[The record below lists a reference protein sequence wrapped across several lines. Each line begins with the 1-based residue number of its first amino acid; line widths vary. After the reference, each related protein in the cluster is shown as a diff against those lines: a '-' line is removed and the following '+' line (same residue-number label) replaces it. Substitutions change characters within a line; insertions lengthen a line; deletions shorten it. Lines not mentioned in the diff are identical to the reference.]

1 MLAKMQYEIRQALH
15 DQGIVFC
22 YSGYMTE
29 TILTGLG
36 QAIKQKLTMEATDAK
51 TIRGVFSVFVEQMQN
66 VIRYSA
72 EREPEPREERAATK
86 ESVLSYGLL
95 TVGQE
100 EGAYYVNCGNKI
112 EIKDVA
118 RLDAQLST
126 IRDMDR
132 LELKALY
139 KQILKGEVPEGSK
152 GAGVGFVDIA
162 RKATRPIEFDFIEL
176 DAQYAFFA
184 LKAYI

>member
-1 MLAKMQYEIRQALH
+1 MLSQKQYYIRQVLH
-15 DQGIVFC
+15 DEGVIFC

-29 TILTGLG
+29 AILSGLG
-36 QAIKQKLTMEATDAK
+36 QAIKQKLAMEALDVK

-72 EREPEPREERAATK
+72 EREPDDAPE

-95 TVGQE
+95 TVGHDAE
-100 EGAYYVNCGNKI
+100 NYFVTCGNKVQK
-112 EIKDVA
+112 KDVE
-118 RLDAQLST
+118 RLNSQL
-126 IRDMDR
+126 DMIKKLDHDG
-132 LELKALY
+132 LKTLY
-139 KQILKGEVPEGSK
+139 KQILRGEVPEGSK

-162 RKATRPIEFDFIEL
+162 KKASRPIEFDFLNL
-176 DAQYAFFA
+176 DGDYAYFS